1 MSNSIHSKTKSS
13 KFSHNF
19 SGYSVWIE
27 PSRSESDAIVQE
39 MKYLASK
46 CGGAPNGVHDFS
58 LHCTL
63 LYNFNPSECIK
74 GIEVSEEEICR
85 ELLVQ
90 CFKEYKAHVKSE
102 LGQDCVELDPKKYY
116 FFSYPKEADDGRG
129 FGCVIPMLILK
140 NNSNL
145 QRIHDTVA
153 RVFPPDE
160 RHSNNG
166 RFIPHMALCYGPEIY
181 EDDLRDYIAELENKK
196 QHLIRKPMI
205 GEYLSVWKTQGSLKD
220 WKLVHRISLLKPS

>member
-1 MSNSIHSKTKSS
+1 MSTVIHSKTKSS
-13 KFSHNF
+13 KFSHDF
-19 SGYSVWIE
+19 SGYSVWLEPPRCESKAIIE
-27 PSRSESDAIVQE
+27 E

-46 CGGAPNGVHDFS
+46 CGGASNGVHEFP

-74 GIEVSEEEICR
+74 GTETSEEEICR
-85 ELLVQ
+85 ELLMQ
-90 CFKEYKAHVKSE
+90 CYKEYKSHVKSE
-102 LGQDCVELDPKKYY
+102 LGQDDILLNSRRFY
-116 FFSYPKEADDGRG
+116 FFPYPKDADNGRG
-129 FGCVIPMLILK
+129 FGCVIPMIILK
-140 NNSNL
+140 NDSNL

-160 RHSNNG
+160 RHSNG

-181 EDDLRDYIAELENKK
+181 EDELRAYMSELEKK
-196 QHLIRKPMI
+196 KKHLTKPMT

-220 WKLVHRISLLKPS
+220 WKLVDRISLLNN